1 MWVIES
7 SSGKFETL
15 TQDEGVATFCRQ
27 SGKNVIE
34 LEDDGQS
41 LDEYIMKVQRMHE
54 EALMMNVRKASPS
67 MDQMLK
73 DIEEAQLEQIVK
85 EFEGID
91 SIEGID
97 AEEAEVIKD
106 LLRRLVDSGDFP
118 EGADVTVVKLNLG
131 SIKEEAD
138 GPITIPTPSTKYS

>member
-15 TQDEGVATFCRQ
+15 TQDADVATFCRQ

-54 EALMMNVRKASPS
+54 EALVMNVRKASPS

-73 DIEEAQLEQIVK
+73 DIEEAQLDQVV
-85 EFEGID
+85 EGID
-91 SIEGID
+91 CLEGID